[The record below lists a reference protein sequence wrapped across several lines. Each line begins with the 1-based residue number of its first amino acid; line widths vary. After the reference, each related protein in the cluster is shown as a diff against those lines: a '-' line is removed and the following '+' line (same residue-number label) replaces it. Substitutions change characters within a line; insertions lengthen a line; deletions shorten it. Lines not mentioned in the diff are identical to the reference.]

1 MFRKASI
8 IVCLMGLLSMVSI
21 RVLNTDRTTKTW
33 VNVISWDAL
42 AYYMYI
48 PGTFIYHDMKAL
60 AWFKTIDSVYHPTP
74 TFYQAH
80 LQENGNYVMKYYM
93 GTAILCSPF
102 VFVAHQLCP
111 LFDYPQDG
119 FSVPYHIAICVAAIV
134 YAFLA
139 LLLLR
144 KVLLV
149 YYSEKVTAISLLLM
163 VLGTN
168 YLQYTGV
175 DSGMT
180 HVYLFFVGAVLL
192 YVTQQWYLQPKKHW
206 AFLIG
211 YSIGFAVVIRPTDA
225 AMLLVPLFWGEF
237 SKESSKAKWQMLK
250 ANIKHLPLAMLGGIL
265 AVLPQLIYWKYATG
279 SWVYNVGS
287 KWHFLNP
294 HWRVLIGFEKGWFI
308 YTPITL
314 FFVIGL
320 FFIRNKPFKRAVTV
334 FFIIN
339 TWIIIAWA
347 DWRYGGTY
355 SCRALMQSYAILILP
370 LAAAVEWALNSK
382 WKFVFIAIWTYCIGV
397 NIFQLYQYNKQ
408 IILYDGMNWK
418 YYSAVYLNPSPTPL
432 DMSLIDTEDWIDA
445 SDYTS
450 KNIFT
455 LRDTS
460 LGFDGG
466 KLVIAHVPL
475 QQIPANSYL
484 KITLDGVTQEGLWQS
499 YFVSSVDGKDSTYER
514 KIRLFNNLNKEKVS
528 TRVSYYHKLPEALA
542 SNALTLSIVSDM
554 RHQTQLKWLT
564 VELFTEKK

>member
-1 MFRKASI
+1 
-8 IVCLMGLLSMVSI
+8 
-21 RVLNTDRTTKTW
+21 
-33 VNVISWDAL
+33 
-42 AYYMYI
+42 
-48 PGTFIYHDMKAL
+48 
-60 AWFKTIDSVYHPTP
+60 
-74 TFYQAH
+74 
-80 LQENGNYVMKYYM
+80 
-93 GTAILCSPF
+93 
-102 VFVAHQLCP
+102 
-111 LFDYPQDG
+111 
-119 FSVPYHIAICVAAIV
+119 
-134 YAFLA
+134 
-139 LLLLR
+139 
-144 KVLLV
+144 
-149 YYSEKVTAISLLLM
+149 
-163 VLGTN
+163 
-168 YLQYTGV
+168 
-175 DSGMT
+175 
-180 HVYLFFVGAVLL
+180 
-192 YVTQQWYLQPKKHW
+192 
-206 AFLIG
+206 
-211 YSIGFAVVIRPTDA
+211 
-225 AMLLVPLFWGEF
+225 
-237 SKESSKAKWQMLK
+237 
-250 ANIKHLPLAMLGGIL
+250 MLGGIL

-314 FFVIGL
+314 FFVVGL
-320 FFIRNKPFKRAVTV
+320 FFLRNKPFKRAVTV

-382 WKFVFIAIWTYCIGV
+382 WKFVFISIWTYCIGV

-475 QQIPANSYL
+475 QQIPANCYL